1 MKPERINRVAMW
13 GSIVIV
19 IAVTVV
25 LGSRWASGS
34 NDDTGTPPGIALLGV
49 ADPSSSDET
58 TSTASPR
65 PLERLPETTTTTQL
79 ESVVLDATLETV
91 APAAP
96 GTTSPPASST
106 TEPLVATSPPEIA
119 TTTTEPQLEP
129 PTTISITTT
138 TTTTT
143 LSLTTTTTTT
153 LPAPS
158 TTTTAPTTTTTTTTV
173 PVSTTTT
180 TEAPAVPGLF
190 LTRFDGRAEGDTDA
204 WSVRIDVTL
213 KGTIDGS
220 YRSQVFV
227 SWGGGSGSA
236 VLSTGSNGRGRA
248 TVGPFS
254 GTSVTLSITEV
265 QATGWDYMPS
275 LNQASSSLS
284 IAAPGG

>member
-13 GSIVIV
+13 GSILIV

-58 TSTASPR
+58 TSTASPQ
-65 PLERLPETTTTTQL
+65 PLERSQETTTTTQL

-96 GTTSPPASST
+96 NTTDPPASST
-106 TEPLVATSPPEIA
+106 TEPLVSTSLPEIA
-119 TTTTEPQLEP
+119 TTTTEPPLEP
-129 PTTISITTT
+129 PTTIPITTT
-138 TTTTT
+138 TTT
-143 LSLTTTTTTT
+143 LPPATTTSTT

-284 IAAPGG
+284 VAAPGS

>member
-13 GSIVIV
+13 GSILIV

-58 TSTASPR
+58 TSTASPQ
-65 PLERLPETTTTTQL
+65 PLERSQETTTTTQL

-96 GTTSPPASST
+96 NTTDPPASST
-106 TEPLVATSPPEIA
+106 TEPLVSTSLPEIA
-119 TTTTEPQLEP
+119 TTTTEPPLEP
-129 PTTISITTT
+129 PTTIPITTT
-138 TTTTT
+138 TTT
-143 LSLTTTTTTT
+143 LPPATTTSTT

-158 TTTTAPTTTTTTTTV
+158 TTTTAPTTTTTTTTL

-284 IAAPGG
+284 VAAPGS